1 MFQGGSALS
10 LDGKGRMTVPSR
22 HREVLAAVAQ
32 DKLTITK
39 HPNRCLLVFPRPAW
53 EHFRDKIMAMGA
65 GGDVMRRL
73 FVGSAVDVEIDSGSR
88 VLIAPE
94 LRAWAGLEKDVMLL
108 GTGQRFELWDA
119 ARLAA
124 YEEEQLSKGDVAQA
138 FIDMGL

>member
-1 MFQGGSALS
+1 
-10 LDGKGRMTVPSR
+10 MTVPSR
-22 HREVLAAVAQ
+22 HRELLSAMAQ

-53 EHFRDKIMAMGA
+53 EQFRDKIMAMNA
-65 GGDVMRRL
+65 GGDVLRRL

-94 LRAWAGLEKDVMLL
+94 LRAWAGLEREVMLV
-108 GTGQRFELWDA
+108 GTGHRFELWDS

-124 YEEEQLSKGDVAQA
+124 HEEEELAKGEVTQA
-138 FIDMGL
+138 FADLGL